1 MNIKSRKNLRWS
13 AERVLN
19 EIRQW
24 KEKGEALY
32 ANHVRL
38 NYQELLAASIRYY
51 GSWQKAVEAAGISY
65 EAVRKYRKWSKEVI
79 VEEIRDLA
87 ARGFDLSFRSMAL
100 SQHNS
105 MVYAA
110 IRPKYFGDWRAALE
124 AAGLASE
131 EIYRYRSWDMEGIL
145 EEIRRLQT
153 EGADLSSKSMDESS
167 NKLIAT
173 ARRRFGNW
181 GRALESAGINYDEI
195 RRRKRWTKA
204 SVAEGIL
211 ELKAQGVKL
220 ITPEVKK
227 ANPSLFAAACKKH
240 FYGTWKKALKAA
252 LRLDTSRKGSAN
264 HAAQAPSETAVATE
278 TALMI
283 ENAVEPQTVFASS

>member
-13 AERVLN
+13 AERVLT

-181 GRALESAGINYDEI
+181 GRALESAGINYDDI
-195 RRRKRWTKA
+195 RRRRRWTRE
-204 SVAEGIL
+204 SVAQGIL

-252 LRLDTSRKGSAN
+252 LRLESAKRSS
-264 HAAQAPSETAVATE
+264 AVLVPEVVVAPVLVASVTP
-278 TALMI
+278 
-283 ENAVEPQTVFASS
+283 EPLLASS

>member
-87 ARGFDLSFRSMAL
+87 TRGFDLSFRSMAL

-181 GRALESAGINYDEI
+181 GRALESAGINYDDI
-195 RRRKRWTKA
+195 RRRKRWTRE
-204 SVAEGIL
+204 SVAQGIL

-252 LRLDTSRKGSAN
+252 LRLESAKR
-264 HAAQAPSETAVATE
+264 ASAVLVPEVVVAPVLVASVTP
-278 TALMI
+278 
-283 ENAVEPQTVFASS
+283 EPLLASS

>member
-181 GRALESAGINYDEI
+181 GRALESAGINYDDI
-195 RRRKRWTKA
+195 RRRKRWTRE
-204 SVAEGIL
+204 SVAQGIL

-252 LRLDTSRKGSAN
+252 LRLESAKR
-264 HAAQAPSETAVATE
+264 ASAVLVPEVVVAPVLVASVTP
-278 TALMI
+278 
-283 ENAVEPQTVFASS
+283 EPLLASS

>member
-13 AERVLN
+13 AERVLT

-181 GRALESAGINYDEI
+181 GRALESAGINYDDI
-195 RRRKRWTKA
+195 RRRRRWTRE
-204 SVAEGIL
+204 SVAQGIL

-252 LRLDTSRKGSAN
+252 LRLESAKR
-264 HAAQAPSETAVATE
+264 
-278 TALMI
+278 
-283 ENAVEPQTVFASS
+283 ASSVLVPEVVAAPVLVASMTPEPAPASS